1 MLMGCR
7 VESSV
12 KRGLGREF
20 LSLVLPALLMQIVQT
35 VGWLGEAVFVGR
47 IGKVE
52 LAAIGLVGE
61 LTWLLSTLTAIVT
74 VSATTLVAQ
83 RWGAGDLV
91 GARGFMRTA
100 VQQAILFGLLASA
113 TWFLRDLIWQGMGA
127 EISVRRAAEFYL
139 LVALASFPLMNL
151 AASWGAAFRGIGDM
165 RTPFFVSAIATSCH
179 LLANAALT
187 PVWGLKGAAA
197 ALALS
202 RIVAVAAFALLIRKS
217 PLNAATEELVTF
229 ESGYHRELLR
239 LGIPAGA
246 QNFFWAFGSVVFY
259 SLLNRAKDGTEAVAA
274 FTAGIR
280 VESLAFMIAMAFGMA
295 TQTIVGQ
302 SVGAGNWQRGWQ
314 GTWLSTLWCVVA
326 VLPICAVLFFASNW
340 LASHLSTDP
349 TTHHYMAYYLRVAA
363 LAEPFWAISMTTG
376 AALQGAGDTRTPA
389 LIAILTQWLFCIPL
403 TYSLCVLKGHSPIT
417 AWWLVGASGFLT
429 GAVTAVAFVLFWR
442 KRSDA

>member
-1 MLMGCR
+1 MDCR
-7 VESSV
+7 AESLVNTS
-12 KRGLGREF
+12 LGRE
-20 LSLVLPALLMQIVQT
+20 LLVLVLPALLMQIVQT
-35 VGWLGEAVFVGR
+35 AGWLGEAVFVSKL
-47 IGKVE
+47 GKVE

-61 LTWLLSTLTAIVT
+61 LTWLLSTLTTIVT

-83 RWGAGDLV
+83 KWGAGDMAGV
-91 GARGFMRTA
+91 REFTKAA

-113 TWFLRDLIWQGMGA
+113 TWLLRDLIWQGMGA
-127 EISVRRAAEFYL
+127 ETSVRKAAEFYL
-139 LVALASFPLMNL
+139 LVALVSFPFMNL

-179 LLANAALT
+179 LLANALLT
-187 PVWGLKGAAA
+187 PIWGLKGAAA
-197 ALALS
+197 ALAFS
-202 RIVAVAAFALLIRKS
+202 RIVALMAYALFIRKS
-217 PLNAATEELVTF
+217 PLNAATDKLVTWDG
-229 ESGYHRELLR
+229 GYHRELLR

-259 SLLNRAKDGTEAVAA
+259 SLLNRARDGTEAVAA

-280 VESLAFMIAMAFGMA
+280 VESVAFMIAMAFGMA

-302 SVGAGNWQRGWQ
+302 SVGADNWKRGWQ
-314 GTWLSTLWCVVA
+314 GTWLSTFWCIIVI
-326 VLPICAVLFFASNW
+326 LPICAVLFFASDW
-340 LASHLSTDP
+340 LASHFSTDP
-349 TTHHYMAYYLRVAA
+349 TTHRYTAYYLKVAA

-403 TYSLCVLKGHSPIT
+403 TYLLCVHKGHSPIV

-429 GAVTAVAFVLFWR
+429 GVVTAAAFMLFWR
-442 KRSDA
+442 KRSNL

>member
-1 MLMGCR
+1 MGCR
-7 VESSV
+7 AESLVNAS
-12 KRGLGREF
+12 LGRE
-20 LSLVLPALLMQIVQT
+20 LLVLVLPALLMQIVQT
-35 VGWLGEAVFVGR
+35 AGWLGEAVFVSKL
-47 IGKVE
+47 GKVE

-61 LTWLLSTLTAIVT
+61 LTWLLSTLTTIVT

-83 RWGAGDLV
+83 KWGAGDMAGV
-91 GARGFMRTA
+91 REFTKAA

-113 TWFLRDLIWQGMGA
+113 TWLLRDLIWQGMGA
-127 EISVRRAAEFYL
+127 EPSVRRAAEFYL
-139 LVALASFPLMNL
+139 LIALASFPLMNL

-179 LLANAALT
+179 LLANALLT
-187 PVWGLKGAAA
+187 PIWGLKGAAA
-197 ALALS
+197 ALAFS
-202 RIVAVAAFALLIRKS
+202 RIVALMAYALFIRKS
-217 PLNAATEELVTF
+217 PLNAATDKLVTWDG
-229 ESGYHRELLR
+229 GYHRELLR

-259 SLLNRAKDGTEAVAA
+259 SLLNRARDGTEAVAA

-280 VESLAFMIAMAFGMA
+280 VESVAFMIAMAFGMA

-302 SVGAGNWQRGWQ
+302 SVGAGNWERGWQ
-314 GTWLSTLWCVVA
+314 GTWLSTFWCVIVI
-326 VLPICAVLFFASNW
+326 LPICAVLFFASGW
-340 LASHLSTDP
+340 LASYLSTDP
-349 TTHHYMAYYLRVAA
+349 TTYRYMAYYLKVAA

-403 TYSLCVLKGHSPIT
+403 TYLLCVHKGHSPIV

-429 GAVTAVAFVLFWR
+429 GAVTAAAFVLFWR
-442 KRSDA
+442 KRSNL

>member
-1 MLMGCR
+1 MGCR
-7 VESSV
+7 VEPAVNTS
-12 KRGLGREF
+12 LGRE
-20 LSLVLPALLMQIVQT
+20 LLRLVLPALLMQVVQT
-35 VGWLGEAVFVGR
+35 VGWLGEAVFVSR
-47 IGKVE
+47 LGKVE

-61 LTWLLSTLTAIVT
+61 ITWLLSTLTTIVT

-83 RWGAGDLV
+83 RWGAGDLA
-91 GARGFMRTA
+91 GARGFMRAA

-113 TWFLRDLIWQGMGA
+113 AWFLRDLIWQGMGA
-127 EISVRRAAEFYL
+127 EISIRRVAEFYL
-139 LVALASFPLMNL
+139 LIALASFPLMNL

-179 LLANAALT
+179 LLANATLT
-187 PVWGLKGAAA
+187 PIWGLKGAAS
-197 ALALS
+197 ALAFS
-202 RIVAVAAFALLIRKS
+202 RIVAVAVFALFIRKS
-217 PLNAATEELVTF
+217 PLNAATDKLVAF
-229 ESGYHRELLR
+229 ESGYHRQLLR

-246 QNFFWAFGSVVFY
+246 QNFFWAFGSVVFF
-259 SLLNRAKDGTEAVAA
+259 SLLNRARDGTEAVAA

-280 VESLAFMIAMAFGMA
+280 VESLAFMVAMAFGMA

-302 SVGAGNWQRGWQ
+302 SVGAGNWKRGWQ
-314 GTWLSTLWCVVA
+314 GTWMSTFWCIVVI
-326 VLPICAVLFFASNW
+326 LPVCAVLFFASDW
-340 LASHLSTDP
+340 LASYLSTDP
-349 TTHHYMAYYLRVAA
+349 TTHRYTAYYLRVAA

-403 TYSLCVLKGHSPIT
+403 TYLLCVLKGHSPIV

-429 GAVTAVAFVLFWR
+429 GAVTATAFMLFWR

>member
-1 MLMGCR
+1 MGYQA
-7 VESSV
+7 ESFVDTSL
-12 KRGLGREF
+12 RSEL
-20 LSLVLPALLMQIVQT
+20 LSLVSPALLMQIVQT
-35 VGWLGEAVFVGR
+35 AGWLGEAVFVSR
-47 IGKVE
+47 LGKVE

-61 LTWLLSTLTAIVT
+61 VTWLLSTLTTIVT
-74 VSATTLVAQ
+74 ISATTLVAQ
-83 RWGAGDLV
+83 RWGAGDLA
-91 GARGFMRTA
+91 GAREFMRAA

-151 AASWGAAFRGIGDM
+151 AASCGAAFRGIGDM

-187 PVWGLKGAAA
+187 PVLGLKGAAA

-202 RIVAVAAFALLIRKS
+202 RIVAVAAFALLVRKS

-349 TTHHYMAYYLRVAA
+349 TTHHYTAYYLRVAA

-403 TYSLCVLKGHSPIT
+403 TYSLCVLGGHSPIT

>member
-1 MLMGCR
+1 MSCR
-7 VESSV
+7 AESLV
-12 KRGLGREF
+12 KTSLGRE
-20 LSLVLPALLMQIVQT
+20 LLVLVLPALLMQIVQT
-35 VGWLGEAVFVGR
+35 AGWLGEAVFVSKL
-47 IGKVE
+47 GKVE

-61 LTWLLSTLTAIVT
+61 ITWLLSTLTTIVT

-83 RWGAGDLV
+83 KWGAGDVV
-91 GARGFMRTA
+91 GAREFTKAA
-100 VQQAILFGLLASA
+100 VQQAILFGLLAFA
-113 TWFLRDLIWQGMGA
+113 TWLLRDLIWQGMGA
-127 EISVRRAAEFYL
+127 EPSVRRAAEFYL
-139 LVALASFPLMNL
+139 LIALASFPLMNL

-179 LLANAALT
+179 LLANATLT
-187 PVWGLKGAAA
+187 PIWGLKGAAA
-197 ALALS
+197 ALAFS
-202 RIVAVAAFALLIRKS
+202 RIAALVAYALFIRKS
-217 PLNAATEELVTF
+217 PLNAATDKLVTWDG
-229 ESGYHRELLR
+229 GYHRELLR

-259 SLLNRAKDGTEAVAA
+259 SLLNRARDGTEAVAA

-302 SVGAGNWQRGWQ
+302 SVGAGNWKKGWQ
-314 GTWLSTLWCVVA
+314 GTWLSTLWCVIVI
-326 VLPICAVLFFASNW
+326 LPVCAVLFFASDW

-349 TTHHYMAYYLRVAA
+349 TTHRYMAYYLKVAA

-403 TYSLCVLKGHSPIT
+403 TYLLCVFKGYSPIV

-429 GAVTAVAFVLFWR
+429 GVVTAAAFVLFWR
-442 KRSDA
+442 KRSDD